1 MRKSLQRKA
10 VRRKVATTPTNAREK
25 RKLTPKQLMKTLD
38 EEFEFV
44 YTDSEDYLRNNGIYY
59 ITGDISEDSLLGYH
73 QDILAKH
80 LDKRWKNKDIQ
91 LIINSVGG
99 EVPEGWM
106 LIDLI
111 EYVRM
116 DIKTVGM
123 GEICSMGTMLVAAG
137 TPGKRSTS
145 PNCSL
150 MIHGFSMSNMRG
162 TRQDLV
168 DTMGF
173 VEREHER
180 EIQFWERCSKLNR
193 DDVEKLFLDGRD
205 HYFTP
210 HEALDLGIVD
220 EVSEPGQNKAPEPKR
235 RKK

>member
-1 MRKSLQRKA
+1 
-10 VRRKVATTPTNAREK
+10 
-25 RKLTPKQLMKTLD
+25 MKTLD

-59 ITGDISEDSLLGYH
+59 ITGEIGEDSLLGYH

-91 LIINSVGG
+91 LIINSIGG

-106 LIDLI
+106 LIDLMD
-111 EYVRM
+111 YVRM
-116 DIKTVGM
+116 DIRTVGM
-123 GEICSMGTMLVAAG
+123 GEICSLGTMLVAAG
-137 TPGKRSTS
+137 TPGKRSVS
-145 PNCSL
+145 ANCAL
-150 MIHGFSMSNMRG
+150 MVHGFSMSNMKG

-180 EIQFWERCSKLNR
+180 EIQFWERNSKLSR

-210 HEALDLGIVD
+210 HEALELGIVD
-220 EVSEPGQNKAPEPKR
+220 EVSEPKYSKAPEPKR
-235 RKK
+235 RRK

>member
-1 MRKSLQRKA
+1 
-10 VRRKVATTPTNAREK
+10 
-25 RKLTPKQLMKTLD
+25 MKTLD

-59 ITGDISEDSLLGYH
+59 ITGEIAEDSLLGYH

-91 LIINSVGG
+91 LIINSIGG

-106 LIDLI
+106 LIDLMD
-111 EYVRM
+111 YVRM
-116 DIKTVGM
+116 DVRTVGM
-123 GEICSMGTMLVAAG
+123 GEICSLGTMLVAAG
-137 TPGKRSTS
+137 TIGKRSVS
-145 PNCSL
+145 ANCAL
-150 MIHGFSMSNMRG
+150 MVHGFSMSGISG
-162 TRQDLV
+162 TRQRLI

-180 EIQFWERCSKLNR
+180 EILFWERCSKLSR

-210 HEALDLGIVD
+210 HEALELGIVD
-220 EVSEPGQNKAPEPKR
+220 EVSEPGQNTAPEPKR
-235 RKK
+235 RRK